1 MEEAPKLE
9 TLDFSIVAV
18 YLIATIALG
27 IYFARRKQ
35 SSSEGYFLAG
45 RDLTWPFIGL
55 SLFAT
60 NISTEHFVGLAASG
74 HRLGLVAGGWEW
86 MASLCLIML
95 ACVFAPQYLRH
106 KVFTIPEFFEKRYGA
121 AMRMSLTVYFLAMIV
136 LTKVSLALFSGKVVL
151 EYFTGF
157 SGDSILW
164 AIGIL
169 TAVFFFFVWVSSVI
183 YTDFVQS
190 IILIGGSVILTW
202 VGLDAVGGW
211 DGLTAKLAEKDKLD
225 MLSMVK
231 GVDHELPFTG
241 YLLGNFLIG
250 GMFYWCMDQ
259 VNCLLYTSP
268 SPRDS

>member
-1 MEEAPKLE
+1 MKELG
-9 TLDFSIVAV
+9 TLDLSIVGI
-18 YLIATIALG
+18 YLAGTVALG

-35 SSSEGYFLAG
+35 TSPEGYFLAG

-106 KVFTIPEFFEKRYGA
+106 KVFTIPEFFEKRYGP
-121 AMRMSLTVYFLAMIV
+121 AMRVSLTVYFLAMIV
-136 LTKVSLALFSGKVVL
+136 LTKVSLALFSGKLVL

-164 AIGIL
+164 TIGIL
-169 TAVFFFFVWVSSVI
+169 TAAYTLIGGLRAVI

-202 VGLDAVGGW
+202 IGLDAVGGW
-211 DGLTAKLAEKDKLD
+211 DG
-225 MLSMVK
+225 
-231 GVDHELPFTG
+231 
-241 YLLGNFLIG
+241 
-250 GMFYWCMDQ
+250 
-259 VNCLLYTSP
+259 
-268 SPRDS
+268 